1 MLIGVRVNK
10 TLLKFLVEASAGE
23 LGQVKIWAC
32 DCEEYIFGHVRR
44 LTVYLGDFRL
54 ALELLD
60 NSLVDAIYSEPLD
73 IVVLVHEFD
82 AIRDVGNELFLLV
95 IIGCQ

>member
-1 MLIGVRVNK
+1 M
-10 TLLKFLVEASAGE
+10 
-23 LGQVKIWAC
+23 
-32 DCEEYIFGHVRR
+32 RR

-60 NSLVDAIYSEPLD
+60 NSLVDAIDSEPLD

-82 AIRDVGNELFLLV
+82 AISDVGNELFLLV

>member
-32 DCEEYIFGHVRR
+32 DREEYIFGHVCR

-60 NSLVDAIYSEPLD
+60 NSLIDSVDSEPLD

-82 AIRDVGNELFLLV
+82 AIRDVGNELFLLI
-95 IIGCQ
+95 IIGCE